1 MDSASYVKL
10 HVLNRV
16 LKFYLTIFINSERKK
31 LKLKYINL
39 KIYMRLKRSK
49 MNQRRETKK
58 NTKNR

>member
-31 LKLKYINL
+31 LK
-39 KIYMRLKRSK
+39 
-49 MNQRRETKK
+49 
-58 NTKNR
+58 